1 MDKHQRTFVDRM
13 GTFAEHDGLS
23 PIAGRLFALLLLADE
38 PRSLDELA
46 DALSVSKASVSTD
59 ARRLL
64 ERGIVER
71 VTRTG
76 DRRDYYELARDFYA
90 RIIHNRIDR
99 WRRMQTLANDVRDA
113 SDELAPIARERFRS
127 IDDVQSFVIDRL
139 EQALDE
145 WDNRRVTKPKKTAAR
160 SRSKVRG

>member
-1 MDKHQRTFVDRM
+1 MDKPQKLFLDRM

-23 PIAGRLFALLLLADE
+23 PIAGRLFALLLLADQ

-46 DALSVSKASVSTD
+46 DTLGVSKASVSTD

-71 VTRTG
+71 VTHTG
-76 DRRDYYELARDFYA
+76 DRRDYYELAPDFYA

-99 WRRMQTLANDVRDA
+99 WRRMQTLGNDVRA
-113 SDELAPIARERFRS
+113 QSDELAPVARERFRS

-145 WDNRRVTKPKKTAAR
+145 WERRTKPKKPAAR
-160 SRSKVRG
+160 TRSNTRG